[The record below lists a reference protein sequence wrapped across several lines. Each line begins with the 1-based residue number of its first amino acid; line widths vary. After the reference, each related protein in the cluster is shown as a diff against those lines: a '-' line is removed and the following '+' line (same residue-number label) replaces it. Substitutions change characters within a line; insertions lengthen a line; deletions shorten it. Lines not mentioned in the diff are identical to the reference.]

1 MIINLNSYR
10 QARSKESELKFY
22 NAELRNNIM
31 QRNQVDTN
39 IAVIEEIIKIIEKE
53 IEEDQD

>member
-1 MIINLNSYR
+1 MIISLNMYR
-10 QARSKESELKFY
+10 KARSKEAELQFY
-22 NAELRNNIM
+22 NAELRNNIV

-53 IEEDQD
+53 IEDAGN

>member
-31 QRNQVDTN
+31 QRNQVDTD

-53 IEEDQD
+53 IEEEQD

>member
-1 MIINLNSYR
+1 MIINLNMYR
-10 QARSKESELKFY
+10 QARSKEAELQFY
-22 NAELRNNIM
+22 NAELRNNIV

-53 IEEDQD
+53 IEEEC

>member
-53 IEEDQD
+53 IEEEQD

>member
-1 MIINLNSYR
+1 MIISLNMYR
-10 QARSKESELKFY
+10 KARSKEAELQFY
-22 NAELRNNIM
+22 NAELRNNIV

-53 IEEDQD
+53 IEEEC

>member
-1 MIINLNSYR
+1 MIINLNMYR
-10 QARSKESELKFY
+10 QARSKEAELQFY
-22 NAELRNNIM
+22 NAELRNNII

-53 IEEDQD
+53 IEEEC